1 MNNIREYK
9 TQVEGLL
16 GNYEME
22 VLQAMRSGAIT
33 DEMAKNYLLHAKNV
47 KKILSDMIEV
57 KKQLEV
63 ISLENKS

>member
-1 MNNIREYK
+1 MNSIREYR

-16 GNYEME
+16 ENYEME
-22 VLQAMRSGAIT
+22 VLQAKRSGAIT
-33 DEMAKNYLLHAKNV
+33 YEMAKTYLLHASNV
-47 KKILSDMIEV
+47 KGILSDMMEV

>member
-1 MNNIREYK
+1 MNNIREYR

-16 GNYEME
+16 ENYEME
-22 VLQAMRSGAIT
+22 VLQAKRSGAIT
-33 DEMAKNYLLHAKNV
+33 DEMAKAYLLHASNV
-47 KKILSDMIEV
+47 KTILSDMMEV